1 MAGGT
6 GGEER
11 KDYTYK
17 SITERNL
24 KVLRKIQTGTEFM
37 LLYAILEEHDR
48 RIIQLEKKAIKDKK
62 RIEKDWWLVEVKG
75 KFKVIIP
82 SDVRKILGIHV
93 GDFLAARREGKKL
106 ILALKISVD
115 KKESVLSKK
124 GEEKMKEALDDV
136 AKGRITEVE

>member
-1 MAGGT
+1 MDRVT
-6 GGEER
+6 GGKE
-11 KDYTYK
+11 KDSSKK
-17 SITERNL
+17 SIIEHNL
-24 KVLRKIQTGTEFM
+24 KALYRTNTGTEFM
-37 LLYAILEEHDR
+37 LIRGILQELEKR
-48 RIIQLEKKAIKDKK
+48 VIKLEKKAIKDKK

>member
-62 RIEKDWWLVEVKG
+62 RIEKDWWLIKVKG
-75 KFKVIIP
+75 KSQIMIP
-82 SDVRKILGIHV
+82 RDAQKILGIHV
-93 GDFLAARREGKKL
+93 GDFLAARIEGKKL

-115 KKESVLSKK
+115 KEESVLSKK
-124 GEEKMKEALDDV
+124 GEKLMKEALGDV